1 MDLLDR
7 FRIDAE
13 NQALKYVVSKVMFCQ
28 TAGCGKTLDYKKA
41 VLITFN
47 SGNMFLMCEDCFHSP
62 VTQAI
67 INGGTAK
74 GVIKSIQ
81 RYQDWRKMEAE
92 EKIRLAA
99 ERQQLKLD
107 LFDSVS
113 KN

>member
-13 NQALKYVVSKVMFCQ
+13 NQALRYVVSKVMFCQ
-28 TAGCGKTLDYKKA
+28 TAGCGKILDYKKA

-47 SGNMFLMCEDCFHSP
+47 SGNIFLMCEDCLHSP

-81 RYQDWRKMEAE
+81 RYQDWRKMEDE
-92 EKIRLAA
+92 EKIRIAA

>member
-28 TAGCGKTLDYKKA
+28 TAGCGKILDYKRA

-47 SGNMFLMCEDCFHSP
+47 SGNIFLMCEDCFNSP
-62 VTQAI
+62 VVQAI
-67 INGGTAK
+67 LDTPISKHN
-74 GVIKSIQ
+74 VKSIQ
-81 RYQDWRKMEAE
+81 KYQDWRKMDAE
-92 EKIRLAA
+92 EKIRIAA

>member
-28 TAGCGKTLDYKKA
+28 TQGCGKILDYKKA

-47 SGNMFLMCEDCFHSP
+47 SGNFFLMCEDCFNSP
-62 VTQAI
+62 ITQTI
-67 INGGTAK
+67 LDTPISK
-74 GVIKSIQ
+74 GNIKSIQ
-81 RYQDWRKMEAE
+81 RYQDWNKMEAE
-92 EKIRLAA
+92 EKKRISI
-99 ERQQLKLD
+99 ENQQLKLD

>member
-13 NQALKYVVSKVMFCQ
+13 NQALKYVVSKIMFCQ
-28 TAGCGKTLDYKKA
+28 VQGCNKILDYRKA

-47 SGNMFLMCEDCFHSP
+47 SGNFFLMCEDCF
-62 VTQAI
+62 
-67 INGGTAK
+67 K
-74 GVIKSIQ
+74 GAVIQTILNTPIARHNIKSIQ
-81 RYQDWRKMEAE
+81 RYQDWNKMEAE
-92 EKIRLAA
+92 EKKRIAIENL
-99 ERQQLKLD
+99 QLKLD